1 MSAIPS
7 RFYALFLRA
16 RCAHVVRSALPCVAT
31 ATVLRH
37 YTALA
42 RAPTLGA
49 CFVHAQNK
57 RRGLALKVVPGS
69 SWRFSLVLDSS
80 HCVTKATGTT
90 RPTCKYLQVRAVYV
104 LKLGKTWAKFVG
116 PHVVSTASVRIWE
129 HADTP

>member
-16 RCAHVVRSALPCVAT
+16 RYAHVVRSALPCVAT

-37 YTALA
+37 YTALT
-42 RAPTLGA
+42 RAPNLGA

-80 HCVTKATGTT
+80 HCVTNSFLETLLRFAS
-90 RPTCKYLQVRAVYV
+90 RFHISQVAV
-104 LKLGKTWAKFVG
+104 GAQRDR
-116 PHVVSTASVRIWE
+116 H
-129 HADTP
+129 